1 MLLLYFCFKK
11 SDLEGNPFHVDEENE
26 ETAELESVLER
37 LQARDHNEALVRLA
51 KDSGRKLFCHLDADK
66 RRNRISS
73 MVRAV
78 ELVGTCKVH
87 LKNLEFRYV
96 NDVFVF
102 ASVKQNR
109 RLCQG

>member
-1 MLLLYFCFKK
+1 MLLLYLHVLKK

-51 KDSGRKLFCHLDADK
+51 KDSGRKLFYHLDAEK

-73 MVRAV
+73 MVRTV

-87 LKNLEFRYV
+87 LK
-96 NDVFVF
+96 
-102 ASVKQNR
+102 KI
-109 RLCQG
+109 